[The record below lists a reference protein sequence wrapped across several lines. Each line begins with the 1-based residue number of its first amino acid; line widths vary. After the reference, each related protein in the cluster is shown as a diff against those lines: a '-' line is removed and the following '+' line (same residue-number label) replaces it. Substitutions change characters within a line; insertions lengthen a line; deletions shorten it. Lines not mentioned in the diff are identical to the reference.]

1 MTAMLIYAFKIIR
14 AIIFS
19 SVKKKK
25 KIPQSSK
32 FSTAKEFFYSHGNF
46 PKPREFPTVKK
57 IFDSQGNFPQPR
69 TFSTIKKFSETKIK
83 GIL

>member
-1 MTAMLIYAFKIIR
+1 MLSKLLELLF
-14 AIIFS
+14 FLQL
-19 SVKKKK
+19 KKKK